1 MNNSGTFILDTHRW
15 LFRIEALVRAEI
27 ARLTAKGKEK
37 QLVDSIEEYV
47 YHSAVTVPALTLTIK

>member
-1 MNNSGTFILDTHRW
+1 M
-15 LFRIEALVRAEI
+15 RAEI